1 MLVFYELHGVL
12 ALVGDDGLY
21 EVAGGAVG
29 DAEGGLEMEACG
41 IGVAEL
47 HVAQHGLLEEVGW
60 HLAGILLFAE
70 VAGIE
75 LARALE
81 HADVHDIVVI
91 DVLDLDA
98 IVVVGA
104 RGDLVFRGV
113 DGNIPMIAVTT
124 IHNYRVRFDLL
135 GIAEDMGRIMDKLG
149 LVSRIVTLLELH
161 HITILITKPEEM
173 R

>member
-29 DAEGGLEMEACG
+29 DAEGGLEMEAGG

-47 HVAQHGLLEEVGW
+47 HVAQHGLLEEVGG

-81 HADVHDIVVI
+81 HANVHDVVVI

-98 IVVVGA
+98 IVVVGTG
-104 RGDLVFRGV
+104 GDLILRGV
-113 DGNIPMIAVTT
+113 DGDIPV
-124 IHNYRVRFDLL
+124 
-135 GIAEDMGRIMDKLG
+135 
-149 LVSRIVTLLELH
+149 VTLAAIDH
-161 HITILITKPEEM
+161 